1 MTIEFT
7 PENKKNFDTLLTR
20 YPTKKAAIL
29 PTLWMVQKQYGF
41 ISDEA
46 MEYVGKLL
54 DLSPVHVLSVVTF
67 YTMFN
72 RKPTGKHHL
81 QVCRTLSCAMMG
93 AESLVDHLKTKLK
106 IKEGETT
113 RDGKFSLCT
122 VECLGSCGTAPAM
135 MINEA
140 YHENLTAEKLDK
152 ILAELN

>member
-1 MTIEFT
+1 MEFT
-7 PENKKNFDTLLTR
+7 ADNKKKFDTLLTR

-29 PTLWMVQKQYGF
+29 PTLWLVQGQYGF

-72 RKPTGKHHL
+72 RKPVGKHHI

-93 AESLVDHLKTKLK
+93 ADSLVDHLKTKLK
-106 IKEGETT
+106 INEGETT

-122 VECLGSCGTAPAM
+122 VECLASCGTAPAI

-140 YHENLTAEKLDK
+140 YHENLTPAKLDK
-152 ILAELN
+152 ILAELA